1 MKSFYKLTKWNIIG
15 KAHYIEDGVE
25 KTIDTAT
32 VFDVDFNEATN
43 NLELSETHEFCF
55 VWDRCPLWTE
65 VSRRRM
71 FK

>member
-25 KTIDTAT
+25 KTTDTAT

-55 VWDRCPLWTE
+55 VLDRCLLWTE
-65 VSRRRM
+65 VSRRRI